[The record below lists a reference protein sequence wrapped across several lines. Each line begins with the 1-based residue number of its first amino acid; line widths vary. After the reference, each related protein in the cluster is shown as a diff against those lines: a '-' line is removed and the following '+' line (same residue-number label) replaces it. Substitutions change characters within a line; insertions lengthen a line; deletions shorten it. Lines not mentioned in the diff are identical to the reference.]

1 MAAATATTNPT
12 HVILRFIVPPSLAC
26 EPGGAAS
33 HSLQSKTVSSPGIFH
48 PPKPVN
54 EPVKDYAPGSPER
67 EELRRRLDQLQ
78 SERLEIPLVIGGED
92 VTTAKT
98 AEVVMP
104 HRKSHVLA
112 DVHQGGAPEVER
124 AIEAAGEA
132 WEDWSRMPWEER
144 AAIFL
149 RAAELLAGPWR
160 STLNASTMLGQSK
173 TAHQAE
179 IDAACEVIDFY
190 RFNVEFMTRIYE
202 EQPVSS
208 QGVWNRLEYRPLE
221 GFVFAVSPFNFT
233 AIGANL
239 PASAALMG
247 NTVVW
252 KPAGTASYSAHF
264 LMGLLQ
270 EAGLPPG
277 VINLVYG
284 PGATIGDAALASP
297 HLAGVHFTGST
308 GVFNSMWNTIGSNV
322 GSYRNY
328 PRIVGETGGKDF
340 IVAHPSADVDAIATA
355 IVRGSFEYQGQKCS
369 AASRVYAPANLWPEL
384 RERLADQVAQIKM
397 GDVADFENFMGAV
410 IDAKSLQTQSEA
422 IEEARAHKQTEVLVG
437 GGVND
442 EEGFFVEPTV
452 IETRDPDF
460 RLLRDE
466 LFGPVVTAFVYPEGK
481 WSDTLGLVDRTAA
494 YGLTGAVFAD
504 DRNAVLEAKDA
515 LRYAAGNFYV
525 NDKPT
530 GAVVGQ
536 QPFGGGRASGT
547 NDKAGS
553 MWNLIRWC
561 QPPHDQGNLRPADGL
576 SLPVHGAGR
585 GRRQQHSVKLAGL
598 LAAAGV
604 ALVLAASSDAGRI
617 AGTARPDLLLGI
629 SPPGSS
635 RCPCRQ
641 RPDRRGRRRPGPGR
655 VRAGRR
661 PRRCRP
667 KRPAG
672 R

>member
-1 MAAATATTNPT
+1 MSA
-12 HVILRFIVPPSLAC
+12 
-26 EPGGAAS
+26 
-33 HSLQSKTVSSPGIFH
+33 PGIFR
-48 PPKPVN
+48 PPTPTN
-54 EPVKDYAPGSPER
+54 EPVKEYAPGSPER
-67 EELRRRLDQLQ
+67 EQLRRRLDQMQ
-78 SERLEIPLVIGGED
+78 SERIELPLVIGGEN
-92 VTTAKT
+92 VTTRTT

-104 HRKSHVLA
+104 HKKSHVLA
-112 DVHQGGAPEVER
+112 DAHQGGQAEVDE
-124 AIEAAGEA
+124 AIQAAADA
-132 WEDWSRMPWEER
+132 WNDWSRLPWEER
-144 AAIFL
+144 AAVFL
-149 RAAELLAGPWR
+149 RAAELLSGPWR
-160 STLNASTMLGQSK
+160 ATLNAATMLGQSK

-179 IDAACEVIDFY
+179 IDSACEVIDFY

-233 AIGANL
+233 AIAANL
-239 PASAALMG
+239 PASVALMG

-264 LMGLLQ
+264 LMLLLQ

-277 VINLVYG
+277 VVNLVYG
-284 PGATIGDAALASP
+284 PGATIGDAALASE

-308 GVFNSMWNTIGSNV
+308 GVFNSMWKTIGSNV
-322 GSYRNY
+322 GHYRNY

-340 IVAHPSADVDAIATA
+340 IVAHPSADVDAVATA

-384 RERLADQVAQIKM
+384 RERLAEEVGQIKM

-410 IDAKSLQTQSEA
+410 IDEKSLQTQKEA
-422 IEEARAHKQTEVLVG
+422 IDEARSHDETEVLVG
-437 GGVND
+437 GGVSD
-442 EEGFFVEPTV
+442 DEGFFVEPTV

-466 LFGPVVTAFVYPEGK
+466 LFGPVVTAYVYPEGK
-481 WSDTLGLVDRTAA
+481 WSDTLDLVDRTAP

-504 DRNAVLEAKDA
+504 DREALVEAQEA

-536 QPFGGGRASGT
+536 QPFGGARASGT

-553 MWNLIRWC
+553 MWNLIRWVSPRTIKETFV
-561 QPPHDQGNLRPADGL
+561 PPTDYRYPFMA
-576 SLPVHGAGR
+576 
-585 GRRQQHSVKLAGL
+585 
-598 LAAAGV
+598 
-604 ALVLAASSDAGRI
+604 
-617 AGTARPDLLLGI
+617 
-629 SPPGSS
+629 
-635 RCPCRQ
+635 
-641 RPDRRGRRRPGPGR
+641 PDRDGSGGSR
-655 VRAGRR
+655 
-661 PRRCRP
+661 
-667 KRPAG
+667 
-672 R
+672 